1 MDFDLNSDQ
10 KHYRDLAKS
19 FSDKEL
25 KPNAAE
31 WDKEAFFPKET
42 LMKAGELGFLSLYVD
57 TNLGG
62 MGLGRLDASIVF
74 EQLAQ
79 GCTSTTAFMTIHN
92 MAIWM
97 VSKFGS
103 EELKTEWF
111 PQLSSGEKLASYCL
125 TEPGS
130 GSDSA
135 SLRTTAKKDGDNY
148 ILNGSKAFISGSGAT
163 DCLVLMARTGDSGA
177 KGISC
182 FLIPADLPGI
192 EYGKNEPKMG
202 WKNQPT
208 RLVSLTDVKVSKKN
222 LVGEEGNGFKIA
234 MQGLDGGRINIAT
247 CSIGTAQSAL
257 EEAQNYMN
265 QREQFGKKISEFQT
279 MQFKIADMVTELIAA
294 RTMTRLAASK
304 VDKNDSEATIY
315 SAMAKR
321 FATDVGFN
329 VCNEALQIFGGYG
342 YIQEYPLER
351 YVRDVRVHQILEG
364 TNEIMKMI
372 IGRRMIMEDAASICL
387 LYTSDAADE

>member
-1 MDFDLNSDQ
+1 MDFDLTSDQ
-10 KHYRDLAKS
+10 KNYRDLAKN

-25 KPNAAE
+25 KPFAAM
-31 WDKEAFFPKET
+31 WDKEALFPKET
-42 LMKAGELGFLSLYVD
+42 LNKAGELGFLSLYVD
-57 TNLGG
+57 TDLGG

-97 VSKFGS
+97 VSKFAS
-103 EELKTEWF
+103 EKLKNEWF
-111 PQLSSGEKLASYCL
+111 PQLSTGEKLASYCL

-130 GSDSA
+130 GSDAA
-135 SLRTTAKKDGDNY
+135 SLRTTATKDGGDF

-163 DCLVLMARTGDSGA
+163 DCLILMARTGETGS

-182 FLIPADLPGI
+182 FLVPADLPGI

-208 RLVSLTDVKVSKKN
+208 RLVSLTDVRISKDN
-222 LVGEEGNGFKIA
+222 LIGEEGNGFKIA

-265 QREQFGKKISEFQT
+265 EREQFGKKISEFQA
-279 MQFKIADMVTELIAA
+279 MQFKIADMVTDLVAA
-294 RTMTRLAASK
+294 RTMTRLAAYK
-304 VDKNDSEATIY
+304 IDKGDVEATTY

-351 YVRDVRVHQILEG
+351 HVRDVRVHQILEG

-372 IGRRMIMEDAASICL
+372 IGRRMVMEDAASIIQ
-387 LYTSDAADE
+387 

>member
-57 TNLGG
+57 TDLGG

-257 EEAQNYMN
+257 EEAQKYMN
-265 QREQFGKKISEFQT
+265 QREQFGKKISEFQA

-372 IGRRMIMEDAASICL
+372 IGRRMIMEDAASIIQ
-387 LYTSDAADE
+387 

>member
-57 TNLGG
+57 TSLGG

-265 QREQFGKKISEFQT
+265 QREQFGKKISEFQA

-372 IGRRMIMEDAASICL
+372 IGRRMIMEDAASIIQ
-387 LYTSDAADE
+387 

>member
-1 MDFDLNSDQ
+1 MDFELNSDQ

-25 KPNAAE
+25 KPNAGE

-42 LMKAGELGFLSLYVD
+42 LTKAGELGFLSLYVD

-135 SLRTTAKKDGDNY
+135 SLRTTAKKDGDNF

-177 KGISC
+177 RGISC

-257 EEAQNYMN
+257 EEAQKYMN
-265 QREQFGKKISEFQT
+265 QREQFGKKISEFQA

-372 IGRRMIMEDAASICL
+372 IGRRMIMEDAASIIQ
-387 LYTSDAADE
+387 

>member
-1 MDFDLNSDQ
+1 MDFDLTTTQ
-10 KHYRDLAKS
+10 KEYRDLARN
-19 FSDKEL
+19 FSEKEL
-25 KPNAAE
+25 KPYAAQ
-31 WDKEAFFPKET
+31 WDREAVFPKET
-42 LMKAGELGFLSLYVD
+42 LSKAGELGFLSLYVD
-57 TNLGG
+57 TNYGG
-62 MGLGRLDASIVF
+62 MGLGRLDASIIF

-97 VSKFGS
+97 VSKFAS
-103 EELKTEWF
+103 EDLKEEWF
-111 PQLSSGEKLASYCL
+111 PALSQGAKLASYCL

-130 GSDSA
+130 GSDAA
-135 SLRTTAKKDGDNY
+135 SLKTTAKKEGDHF

-163 DCLVLMARTGDSGA
+163 DCLVLMARTGEQGS

-192 EYGKNEPKMG
+192 EYGKNELKMG

-208 RLVSLTDVKVSKKN
+208 RLVSLTDVKVHRKN
-222 LVGEEGNGFKIA
+222 LIGEEGNGFKIA

-247 CSIGTAQSAL
+247 CSIGTAQAAM
-257 EEAQNYMN
+257 EEAQRYMN
-265 QREQFGKKISEFQT
+265 EREQFGKKISEFQA
-279 MQFKIADMVTELIAA
+279 MQFKIADMVTELVAA
-294 RTMTRLAASK
+294 RNMTRLAAFK
-304 VDKNDSEATIY
+304 IDQGHGEATTY

-321 FATDVGFN
+321 YATDVGFN

-351 YVRDVRVHQILEG
+351 NVRDVRVHQILEG
-364 TNEIMKMI
+364 TNEIMRMI
-372 IGRRMIMEDAASICL
+372 IGRRMIMEDAASIIQ
-387 LYTSDAADE
+387 

>member
-1 MDFDLNSDQ
+1 MDFDLTSDQ
-10 KHYRDLAKS
+10 KNYRDLAKN

-25 KPNAAE
+25 KPFAAM
-31 WDKEAFFPKET
+31 WDKEALFPKET
-42 LMKAGELGFLSLYVD
+42 LNKAGELGFLSLYVD

-97 VSKFGS
+97 VSKFAS
-103 EELKTEWF
+103 EKLKNEWF
-111 PQLSSGEKLASYCL
+111 PQLSTGEKLASYCL

-130 GSDSA
+130 GSDAA
-135 SLRTTAKKDGDNY
+135 SLRTTAKKVGGDF

-163 DCLVLMARTGDSGA
+163 DCLILMARTGETGS

-182 FLIPADLPGI
+182 FLVPADLPGI

-208 RLVSLTDVKVSKKN
+208 RLVSLTDVRISKDN
-222 LVGEEGNGFKIA
+222 LIGEEGNGFKIA

-265 QREQFGKKISEFQT
+265 EREQFGKKISEFQA
-279 MQFKIADMVTELIAA
+279 MQFKIADMVTDLVAA
-294 RTMTRLAASK
+294 RTMTRLAAYK
-304 VDKNDSEATIY
+304 IDKGDVEATTY

-351 YVRDVRVHQILEG
+351 HVRDVRVHQILEG

-372 IGRRMIMEDAASICL
+372 IGRRMVMEDAASIIQ
-387 LYTSDAADE
+387 

>member
-10 KHYRDLAKS
+10 KNYRDLAKS

-25 KPNAAE
+25 KPYAAE

-42 LMKAGELGFLSLYVD
+42 LKKAGELGFLSLYVD

-62 MGLGRLDASIVF
+62 MGLGRLDASMVF

-97 VSKFGS
+97 VSKFAS

-130 GSDSA
+130 GSDAA
-135 SLRTTAKKDGDNY
+135 SLRTIAKRDGDNF
-148 ILNGSKAFISGSGAT
+148 ILNGSKAFISGSGVT
-163 DCLVLMARTGDSGA
+163 DCLVLMARTGDAGA

-182 FLIPADLPGI
+182 FLIPADSPGI

-208 RLVSLTDVKVSKKN
+208 RLVSLTDVKVSKNN
-222 LVGEEGNGFKIA
+222 LIGEEGDGFKIA

-257 EEAQNYMN
+257 EEAQKYMN
-265 QREQFGKKISEFQT
+265 EREQFGKKISEFQA
-279 MQFKIADMVTELIAA
+279 MQFKIADMVTELVAA

-304 VDKNDSEATIY
+304 VDSNDPEATIY

-321 FATDVGFN
+321 FATDVGFK

-372 IGRRMIMEDAASICL
+372 IGRRMIMEDAASIIQ
-387 LYTSDAADE
+387 

>member
-1 MDFDLNSDQ
+1 MDFDLTSTQ
-10 KHYRDLAKS
+10 KEYRDLARN
-19 FSDKEL
+19 FSEKEL
-25 KPNAAE
+25 KPYAAQ
-31 WDKEAFFPKET
+31 WDREAIFPKET
-42 LMKAGELGFLSLYVD
+42 LSKAGELGFLSLYVD
-57 TNLGG
+57 TNYGG
-62 MGLGRLDASIVF
+62 MGLGRLDASIIF

-97 VSKFGS
+97 VSKFAS
-103 EELKTEWF
+103 EDLKEEWF
-111 PQLSSGEKLASYCL
+111 PALSQGTKLASYCL

-130 GSDSA
+130 GSDAA
-135 SLRTTAKKDGDNY
+135 SLKTTAKKEGDHF

-163 DCLVLMARTGDSGA
+163 DCLVLMARTGEQGS

-192 EYGKNEPKMG
+192 EYGKNELKMG

-208 RLVSLTDVKVSKKN
+208 RLVSLTDVKVHRKN
-222 LVGEEGNGFKIA
+222 LIGEEGNGFKIA

-247 CSIGTAQSAL
+247 CSIGTAQAAM
-257 EEAQNYMN
+257 EEAQRYMN
-265 QREQFGKKISEFQT
+265 EREQFGKKISEFQA
-279 MQFKIADMVTELIAA
+279 MQFKIADMVTELVAA
-294 RTMTRLAASK
+294 RNMTRLAAFK
-304 VDKNDSEATIY
+304 IDQGHGEATTY

-321 FATDVGFN
+321 YATDVGFN

-351 YVRDVRVHQILEG
+351 NVRDVRVHQILEG
-364 TNEIMKMI
+364 TNEIMRMI
-372 IGRRMIMEDAASICL
+372 IGRRMIMEDAASIIQ
-387 LYTSDAADE
+387 

>member
-42 LMKAGELGFLSLYVD
+42 LKKAGELGFLSLYVD

-97 VSKFGS
+97 ISKFGS

-135 SLRTTAKKDGDNY
+135 SLRTTAKKDGDNF

-372 IGRRMIMEDAASICL
+372 IGRRMIMEDAASIIQ
-387 LYTSDAADE
+387 

>member
-1 MDFDLNSDQ
+1 MDFELNSDQ

-111 PQLSSGEKLASYCL
+111 PQLSSGKKLASYCL

-135 SLRTTAKKDGDNY
+135 SLRTTAKKDGDNF

-265 QREQFGKKISEFQT
+265 QREQFGKKISEFQA

-372 IGRRMIMEDAASICL
+372 IGRRMIMEDAASIIQ
-387 LYTSDAADE
+387 

>member
-1 MDFDLNSDQ
+1 MDFELNSDQ

-111 PQLSSGEKLASYCL
+111 PQLSSGKKLASYCL

-135 SLRTTAKKDGDNY
+135 SLRTTAKKDGDNF

-265 QREQFGKKISEFQT
+265 QREQFGKKISEFQA

-321 FATDVGFN
+321 FATDIGFN

-372 IGRRMIMEDAASICL
+372 IGRRMIMEDAASIIQ
-387 LYTSDAADE
+387 

>member
-1 MDFDLNSDQ
+1 MDFNLNSDQ
-10 KHYRDLAKS
+10 NNYRDLAKS

-25 KPNAAE
+25 KPFAAE

-42 LMKAGELGFLSLYVD
+42 LTKAGELGFLSLYVD

-97 VSKFGS
+97 VSKFAS
-103 EELKTEWF
+103 EELRAEWF

-130 GSDSA
+130 GSDAA
-135 SLRTTAKKDGDNY
+135 SLRTIAKKDGDY
-148 ILNGSKAFISGSGAT
+148 FILNGSKAFISGSGVT
-163 DCLVLMARTGDSGA
+163 DCLVLMARTGDVGA

-182 FLIPADLPGI
+182 FLIPADSPGI

-208 RLVSLTDVKVSKKN
+208 RLVSLTDVKISKNN
-222 LVGEEGNGFKIA
+222 LIGKEGDGFKIA

-257 EEAQNYMN
+257 EEAQKYMN
-265 QREQFGKKISEFQT
+265 EREQFGKKISEFQA
-279 MQFKIADMVTELIAA
+279 MQFKIADMVTELVAA

-304 VDKNDSEATIY
+304 VDSNDPEATIY

-321 FATDVGFN
+321 FATDVGFK

-372 IGRRMIMEDAASICL
+372 IGRRMIMEDAASIIQ
-387 LYTSDAADE
+387 

>member
-1 MDFDLNSDQ
+1 MDFDLTPDQ
-10 KHYRDLAKS
+10 KNYRDLAKS

-25 KPNAAE
+25 KPYAAE

-42 LMKAGELGFLSLYVD
+42 LTKAGELGFLSLYVD
-57 TNLGG
+57 TSLGG
-62 MGLGRLDASIVF
+62 MGLGRLDASVVF

-79 GCTSTTAFMTIHN
+79 GCTSTTAFMSIHN

-97 VSKFGS
+97 VSKFAS
-103 EELKTEWF
+103 EKLKNEWF
-111 PQLSSGEKLASYCL
+111 PQLSTGEKLASYCL

-130 GSDSA
+130 GSDAA
-135 SLRTTAKKDGDNY
+135 SLRTTAKKDGRDF

-163 DCLVLMARTGDSGA
+163 DCLILMARTGDSGP

-182 FLIPADLPGI
+182 FLIPSDLPGI

-208 RLVSLTDVKVSKKN
+208 RLVSLTDVRVSEDN
-222 LVGEEGNGFKIA
+222 LIGEEGNGFKIA

-265 QREQFGKKISEFQT
+265 EREQFGKKISEFQA
-279 MQFKIADMVTELIAA
+279 MQFKIADMVTELVAA
-294 RTMTRLAASK
+294 RTMTRLAAYK
-304 VDKNDSEATIY
+304 IDSGDVEATTY

-351 YVRDVRVHQILEG
+351 HVRDVRVHQILEG

-372 IGRRMIMEDAASICL
+372 IGRRMIMEDAAAIIQ
-387 LYTSDAADE
+387 

>member
-1 MDFDLNSDQ
+1 MDFDLTSDQ
-10 KHYRDLAKS
+10 KNYRDLAKN

-25 KPNAAE
+25 KPFAAI
-31 WDKEAFFPKET
+31 WDKEALFPKET
-42 LMKAGELGFLSLYVD
+42 LNKAGELGFLSLYVD

-97 VSKFGS
+97 VSKFAS
-103 EELKTEWF
+103 EKLKNEWF
-111 PQLSSGEKLASYCL
+111 PQLSTGQKLASYCL

-130 GSDSA
+130 GSDAA
-135 SLRTTAKKDGDNY
+135 SLRTTATKDGGDF

-163 DCLVLMARTGDSGA
+163 DCLILMARTGETGS

-182 FLIPADLPGI
+182 FLVPADLPGI

-208 RLVSLTDVKVSKKN
+208 RLVSLTDVRISKDN
-222 LVGEEGNGFKIA
+222 LIGEEGNGFKIA

-265 QREQFGKKISEFQT
+265 EREQFGKKISEFQA
-279 MQFKIADMVTELIAA
+279 MQFKIADMVTDLVAA
-294 RTMTRLAASK
+294 RTMTRLAAYK
-304 VDKNDSEATIY
+304 IDKGDVEATTY

-351 YVRDVRVHQILEG
+351 HVRDVRVHQILEG

-372 IGRRMIMEDAASICL
+372 IGRRMVMEDAASIIQ
-387 LYTSDAADE
+387 

>member
-1 MDFDLNSDQ
+1 MDFELNSDQ

-111 PQLSSGEKLASYCL
+111 PQLSSGKKLASYCL

-135 SLRTTAKKDGDNY
+135 SLRTTAKKDGDNF

-257 EEAQNYMN
+257 EEAQKYMN
-265 QREQFGKKISEFQT
+265 QREQFGKKISEFQA

-304 VDKNDSEATIY
+304 VDENDSEATIY

-372 IGRRMIMEDAASICL
+372 IGRRMIMEDAASIIQ
-387 LYTSDAADE
+387 

>member
-1 MDFDLNSDQ
+1 MDFELNSDQ
-10 KHYRDLAKS
+10 KDYRDLAKS

-25 KPNAAE
+25 KPNAAA

-111 PQLSSGEKLASYCL
+111 PQLSSGKKLASYCL

-135 SLRTTAKKDGDNY
+135 SLRTTAKKDGDNF

-208 RLVSLTDVKVSKKN
+208 RLVSLSDVKVSKKN

-257 EEAQNYMN
+257 EEAQKYMN
-265 QREQFGKKISEFQT
+265 QREQFGKKISEFQA

-372 IGRRMIMEDAASICL
+372 IGRRMIMEDAASIIQ
-387 LYTSDAADE
+387 

>member
-42 LMKAGELGFLSLYVD
+42 LKKAGELGFLSLYVD

-97 VSKFGS
+97 ISKFGS

-111 PQLSSGEKLASYCL
+111 PQLSSGEKLAS
-125 TEPGS
+125 GS

-135 SLRTTAKKDGDNY
+135 SLRTTAKKDGDNF

-182 FLIPADLPGI
+182 FLIPADLQGI

-208 RLVSLTDVKVSKKN
+208 RLVSLTDVKVSKEN
-222 LVGEEGNGFKIA
+222 LVGEEGKGFKIA

-304 VDKNDSEATIY
+304 LDKNDSEATIY

-372 IGRRMIMEDAASICL
+372 IGRRMIMENAASIIQ
-387 LYTSDAADE
+387 

>member
-19 FSDKEL
+19 FSVKEL

-57 TNLGG
+57 TSLGG

-372 IGRRMIMEDAASICL
+372 IGRRMIMEDAASIIQ
-387 LYTSDAADE
+387 

>member
-1 MDFDLNSDQ
+1 MDFDLTSDQ
-10 KHYRDLAKS
+10 KNYRDLAKN

-25 KPNAAE
+25 KPFAAI
-31 WDKEAFFPKET
+31 WDKEALFPKET
-42 LMKAGELGFLSLYVD
+42 LNKAGELGFLSLYVD

-97 VSKFGS
+97 VSKFAS
-103 EELKTEWF
+103 EKLKNEWF
-111 PQLSSGEKLASYCL
+111 PQLSTGEKLASYCL

-130 GSDSA
+130 GSDAA
-135 SLRTTAKKDGDNY
+135 SLRTTATKDGSDF

-163 DCLVLMARTGDSGA
+163 DCLILMARTGETGS

-182 FLIPADLPGI
+182 FLVPADLPGI

-208 RLVSLTDVKVSKKN
+208 RLVSLTDVRISKDN
-222 LVGEEGNGFKIA
+222 LIGEEGNGFKIA

-265 QREQFGKKISEFQT
+265 EGEQFGKKISEFQA
-279 MQFKIADMVTELIAA
+279 MQFKIADMVTDLVAA
-294 RTMTRLAASK
+294 RTMTRLAAYK
-304 VDKNDSEATIY
+304 IDKGDVEATTY

-351 YVRDVRVHQILEG
+351 HVRDVRVHQILEG

-372 IGRRMIMEDAASICL
+372 IGRRMVMEDAASIIQ
-387 LYTSDAADE
+387 

>member
-42 LMKAGELGFLSLYVD
+42 LKKAGELGFLSLYVD

-135 SLRTTAKKDGDNY
+135 SLRTTAKKDGDNF

-208 RLVSLTDVKVSKKN
+208 RLVSLTDVKVSKEN
-222 LVGEEGNGFKIA
+222 LVGEEGKGFKIA

-372 IGRRMIMEDAASICL
+372 IGRRMIMENAASIIQ
-387 LYTSDAADE
+387 

>member
-10 KHYRDLAKS
+10 NNYRDLAKS

-25 KPNAAE
+25 KPYAAE

-42 LMKAGELGFLSLYVD
+42 LKKAGELGFLSLYVD

-97 VSKFGS
+97 VSKFAS

-130 GSDSA
+130 GSDAA
-135 SLRTTAKKDGDNY
+135 SLRTIAKRDGDNF
-148 ILNGSKAFISGSGAT
+148 ILNGSKAFISGSGVT
-163 DCLVLMARTGDSGA
+163 DCLVLMARTGDAGA

-182 FLIPADLPGI
+182 FLIPADSPGI

-208 RLVSLTDVKVSKKN
+208 RLVSLTDVKVSKNN
-222 LVGEEGNGFKIA
+222 LIGEEGDGFKIA

-257 EEAQNYMN
+257 EEAQKYMN
-265 QREQFGKKISEFQT
+265 EREQFGKKISEFQA
-279 MQFKIADMVTELIAA
+279 MQFKIADMVTDLVAA
-294 RTMTRLAASK
+294 RTMTRLAAYK
-304 VDKNDSEATIY
+304 IDKGDMEATTY

-351 YVRDVRVHQILEG
+351 HVRDVRVHQILEG

-372 IGRRMIMEDAASICL
+372 IGRRMVMEDAASIIQ
-387 LYTSDAADE
+387 

>member
-57 TNLGG
+57 TNIGG

-135 SLRTTAKKDGDNY
+135 SLRTTAKKDGDNF

-265 QREQFGKKISEFQT
+265 QREQFGKKISEFQA

-372 IGRRMIMEDAASICL
+372 IGRRMIMEDAASIIQ
-387 LYTSDAADE
+387 

>member
-42 LMKAGELGFLSLYVD
+42 LKKAGELGFLSLYVD

-97 VSKFGS
+97 ISKFGS

-111 PQLSSGEKLASYCL
+111 PQLSSGDKLASYCL

-135 SLRTTAKKDGDNY
+135 SLRTTAKKDGDNF

-208 RLVSLTDVKVSKKN
+208 RLVSLTDVKVSKEN
-222 LVGEEGNGFKIA
+222 LVGEEGKGFKIA

-294 RTMTRLAASK
+294 RIMTRLAASK
-304 VDKNDSEATIY
+304 LDKNDSEATIY

-372 IGRRMIMEDAASICL
+372 IGRRMIMENAASIIQ
-387 LYTSDAADE
+387 

>member
-10 KHYRDLAKS
+10 NNYRDLAKS

-25 KPNAAE
+25 KPFAAE

-42 LMKAGELGFLSLYVD
+42 LTKAGELGFLSLYVD

-97 VSKFGS
+97 VSKFAS
-103 EELKTEWF
+103 EELRTEWF

-130 GSDSA
+130 GSDAA
-135 SLRTTAKKDGDNY
+135 SLRTIAKKDGDY
-148 ILNGSKAFISGSGAT
+148 FILNGSKAFISGSGVT
-163 DCLVLMARTGDSGA
+163 DCLVLMARTGDVGA

-182 FLIPADLPGI
+182 FLIPADSPGI

-208 RLVSLTDVKVSKKN
+208 RLVSLTDVKISKNN
-222 LVGEEGNGFKIA
+222 LIGKEGDGFKIA

-257 EEAQNYMN
+257 EEAQKYMN
-265 QREQFGKKISEFQT
+265 EREQFGKKISEFQA
-279 MQFKIADMVTELIAA
+279 MQFKIADMVTELVAA

-304 VDKNDSEATIY
+304 VDSNDPEATIY

-321 FATDVGFN
+321 FATDVGFK

-372 IGRRMIMEDAASICL
+372 IGRRMIMEDAASIIQ
-387 LYTSDAADE
+387 

>member
-1 MDFDLNSDQ
+1 MDFDLTPDQ
-10 KHYRDLAKS
+10 KNYRDLAKS

-25 KPNAAE
+25 KPYAAE

-42 LMKAGELGFLSLYVD
+42 LTKAGELGFLSLYVD
-57 TNLGG
+57 TSLGG
-62 MGLGRLDASIVF
+62 MGLGRLDASVVF

-97 VSKFGS
+97 VSKYAT
-103 EELKTEWF
+103 EELKSEWF
-111 PQLSSGEKLASYCL
+111 PQLSSGQKLASYCL

-130 GSDSA
+130 GSDAA
-135 SLRTTAKKDGDNY
+135 SLRTTAIKDGDSY
-148 ILNGSKAFISGSGAT
+148 ILNGSKAFISGSGVT
-163 DCLVLMARTGDSGA
+163 NCLILMARTGDSGS

-182 FLIPADLPGI
+182 FLVPADLPGI
-192 EYGKNEPKMG
+192 EYGKNEAKMG

-208 RLVSLTDVKVSKKN
+208 RLVSLSDVVIPKN
-222 LVGEEGNGFKIA
+222 NLIGEEGNGFKIA
-234 MQGLDGGRINIAT
+234 MEGLDGGRINIAT

-257 EEAQNYMN
+257 EEAQKYMN
-265 QREQFGKKISEFQT
+265 EREQFGKKLSDFQA
-279 MQFKIADMVTELIAA
+279 MQFKIADMVTELVAA
-294 RTMTRLAASK
+294 RTITRLAAYK
-304 VDKNDSEATIY
+304 IDQGDNEATTY

-342 YIQEYPLER
+342 YIQDYPPER
-351 YVRDVRVHQILEG
+351 NVRDVRVHQILEG

-372 IGRRMIMEDAASICL
+372 IGRRMVMEDAASIIQ
-387 LYTSDAADE
+387 

>member
-10 KHYRDLAKS
+10 NNYRDLAKS

-25 KPNAAE
+25 KPYAAE

-42 LMKAGELGFLSLYVD
+42 LKKAGELGFLSLYVD

-62 MGLGRLDASIVF
+62 IGLGRLDASIVF

-97 VSKFGS
+97 VSKFAS

-130 GSDSA
+130 GSDAA
-135 SLRTTAKKDGDNY
+135 SLRTIAKRDGDNF
-148 ILNGSKAFISGSGAT
+148 ILNGSKAFISGSGVT
-163 DCLVLMARTGDSGA
+163 DCLVLMARTGDAGA

-182 FLIPADLPGI
+182 FLIPADSPGI

-208 RLVSLTDVKVSKKN
+208 RLVSLTDVKVSKNN
-222 LVGEEGNGFKIA
+222 LIGEEGDGFKIA
-234 MQGLDGGRINIAT
+234 MQGLDEGRINIAT

-257 EEAQNYMN
+257 EEAQKYMN
-265 QREQFGKKISEFQT
+265 EREQFGKKISEFQA
-279 MQFKIADMVTELIAA
+279 MQFKIADMVTELVAA

-304 VDKNDSEATIY
+304 VDSNDPEATIY

-321 FATDVGFN
+321 FATDVGFK

-372 IGRRMIMEDAASICL
+372 IGRRMIMEDAASIIQ
-387 LYTSDAADE
+387 

>member
-97 VSKFGS
+97 ISKFGS

-135 SLRTTAKKDGDNY
+135 SLRTTAKKDGDNF

-208 RLVSLTDVKVSKKN
+208 RLVSLTDVKVSKEN
-222 LVGEEGNGFKIA
+222 LVGEEGKGFKIA

-304 VDKNDSEATIY
+304 LDKNDSEATIY

-372 IGRRMIMEDAASICL
+372 IGRRMIMEDAASIIQ
-387 LYTSDAADE
+387 